1 MQDLFTKY
9 YWPVFI
15 VSLIGTYVIT
25 CNIKSA
31 SFHPPSRLE
40 IKGHP
45 TDIIMLACFVSSPA
59 PPHA

>member
-31 SFHPPSRLE
+31 SSLPASRLE
-40 IKGHP
+40 IKRHP

>member
-31 SFHPPSRLE
+31 SSLFSSRLE

-45 TDIIMLACFVSSPA
+45 TDIIMLACFVASPL